1 MATKRGEKRRID
13 DNERFSKRSTE
24 GSEAEKRVRISDD
37 SVDVNKKTIEKL
49 LRTNSQIISKLE
61 VLITGQKNLETRLS
75 SIEKKLNDNNKNNNN
90 TIDPERYVKELVKK
104 VSKILFEN
112 FVYPS
117 QDEYKL
123 ATEKYLKDENP
134 EFMRQFKKNQWI
146 IFFRKKNCPDLQ
158 QHRSIRGTFTSRVK
172 DVMYSV
178 FEATGHKLPSIN
190 TQASPSKIQ
199 KWKSKAE
206 VKRCY
211 NNLFKKVK
219 DGQPTTYMLLIID
232 KLRKENKNPSK
243 TQIAYAISICE
254 TYLNPNNQ
262 NIQMSESI
270 MKSKIINNL
279 QKLENRDKFTH
290 SDDDSHDGN
299 DVDDGGDR
307 AADDRAGAADDGV
320 TNDGRPNDDGAA
332 NDDAR
337 WCRRRW
343 CGGDGA
349 ANDGAAND
357 GIADDDILSID
368 SYNTEEEGRYV
379 NSLLENYGL
388 HKK

>member
-90 TIDPERYVKELVKK
+90 TIDLEYVKELVKK

-146 IFFRKKNCPDLQ
+146 IFFEKKIAPTLVQ

-199 KWKSKAE
+199 EWK
-206 VKRCY
+206 
-211 NNLFKKVK
+211 
-219 DGQPTTYMLLIID
+219 T
-232 KLRKENKNPSK
+232 
-243 TQIAYAISICE
+243 YAISICE

-262 NIQMSESI
+262 NIQMSKSI

-307 AADDRAGAADDGV
+307 AADDRAGAADDDV
-320 TNDGRPNDDGAA
+320 TNDGRPNDGAA
-332 NDDAR
+332 NDDAAN
-337 WCRRRW
+337 
-343 CGGDGA
+343 DGT

>member
-90 TIDPERYVKELVKK
+90 TIDPEYVKLV
-104 VSKILFEN
+104 
-112 FVYPS
+112 
-117 QDEYKL
+117 
-123 ATEKYLKDENP
+123 
-134 EFMRQFKKNQWI
+134 
-146 IFFRKKNCPDLQ
+146 Q

-199 KWKSKAE
+199 EWKSKAE

-219 DGQPTTYMLLIID
+219 DGQPTTYMSLIID

-307 AADDRAGAADDGV
+307 AADDRAGAADDDV
-320 TNDGRPNDDGAA
+320 TNDGRPNDGVA
-332 NDDAR
+332 NDDAAN
-337 WCRRRW
+337 
-343 CGGDGA
+343 DGT

>member
-90 TIDPERYVKELVKK
+90 TIDPEYVKELVKK

-146 IFFRKKNCPDLQ
+146 IFFEKK
-158 QHRSIRGTFTSRVK
+158 I
-172 DVMYSV
+172 
-178 FEATGHKLPSIN
+178 A
-190 TQASPSKIQ
+190 
-199 KWKSKAE
+199 
-206 VKRCY
+206 
-211 NNLFKKVK
+211 
-219 DGQPTTYMLLIID
+219 PTV
-232 KLRKENKNPSK
+232 S
-243 TQIAYAISICE
+243 
-254 TYLNPNNQ
+254 
-262 NIQMSESI
+262 
-270 MKSKIINNL
+270 
-279 QKLENRDKFTH
+279 
-290 SDDDSHDGN
+290 
-299 DVDDGGDR
+299 
-307 AADDRAGAADDGV
+307 
-320 TNDGRPNDDGAA
+320 
-332 NDDAR
+332 
-337 WCRRRW
+337 
-343 CGGDGA
+343 
-349 ANDGAAND
+349 
-357 GIADDDILSID
+357 
-368 SYNTEEEGRYV
+368 
-379 NSLLENYGL
+379 
-388 HKK
+388 

>member
-1 MATKRGEKRRID
+1 MATKRGEKRNID
-13 DNERFSKRSTE
+13 DNERISRRNTE
-24 GSEAEKRVRISDD
+24 KSSEAEKRIRLSDD
-37 SVDVNKKTIEKL
+37 NVEVNKKSIEKL

-61 VLITGQKNLETRLS
+61 VLITGQKNLKTCLS
-75 SIEKKLNDNNKNNNN
+75 GIEKKLNDDNKNNN
-90 TIDPERYVKELVKK
+90 TIDLEYIKLV
-104 VSKILFEN
+104 
-112 FVYPS
+112 
-117 QDEYKL
+117 
-123 ATEKYLKDENP
+123 
-134 EFMRQFKKNQWI
+134 
-146 IFFRKKNCPDLQ
+146 Q

-178 FEATGHKLPSIN
+178 FETTGLKLPSIN
-190 TQASPSKIQ
+190 TQVSPSKIQ
-199 KWKSKAE
+199 EWKSKPE

-219 DGQPTTYMLLIID
+219 DGQPMIYMSLIID

-262 NIQMSESI
+262 NIQISESI

-299 DVDDGGDR
+299 DVDNGGNG
-307 AADDRAGAADDGV
+307 AADDGAGAADDGA
-320 TNDGRPNDDGAA
+320 TNDGRPNDSAA
-332 NDDAR
+332 NDS
-337 WCRRRW
+337 
-343 CGGDGA
+343 A
-349 ANDGAAND
+349 ANNGVAND
-357 GIADDDILSID
+357 SIADDDILSSD

-388 HKK
+388 HRK

>member
-1 MATKRGEKRRID
+1 MATKRDEKRNID
-13 DNERFSKRSTE
+13 DNERISRRNTE
-24 GSEAEKRVRISDD
+24 KSSEAEKRIRLSDD
-37 SVDVNKKTIEKL
+37 NVEVNKKSIEKL

-75 SIEKKLNDNNKNNNN
+75 GIEKKLNDDNKNNN
-90 TIDPERYVKELVKK
+90 TIDPEYIKLV
-104 VSKILFEN
+104 
-112 FVYPS
+112 
-117 QDEYKL
+117 
-123 ATEKYLKDENP
+123 
-134 EFMRQFKKNQWI
+134 
-146 IFFRKKNCPDLQ
+146 Q

-190 TQASPSKIQ
+190 TQVSPSKIQ
-199 KWKSKAE
+199 EWKSKPE

-219 DGQPTTYMLLIID
+219 DGQPTTYMSLIID

-279 QKLENRDKFTH
+279 QKLKNRDKFTH

-299 DVDDGGDR
+299 DVDNGGDG
-307 AADDRAGAADDGV
+307 AADDGAGAADDGA
-320 TNDGRPNDDGAA
+320 TNDGRPNDSAANDSAANNGAA
-332 NDDAR
+332 NDS
-337 WCRRRW
+337 
-343 CGGDGA
+343 
-349 ANDGAAND
+349 
-357 GIADDDILSID
+357 IADDDILSSD

-388 HKK
+388 HRK

>member
-1 MATKRGEKRRID
+1 MTIRPAGWLFD
-13 DNERFSKRSTE
+13 QMSNHRS
-24 GSEAEKRVRISDD
+24 
-37 SVDVNKKTIEKL
+37 L
-49 LRTNSQIISKLE
+49 LIKC
-61 VLITGQKNLETRLS
+61 ETRLS
-75 SIEKKLNDNNKNNNN
+75 DIEKKLNDNNKNNNN
-90 TIDPERYVKELVKK
+90 TIDPKYVKELVKK
-104 VSKILFEN
+104 NLCASSKKSMD
-112 FVYPS
+112 Y
-117 QDEYKL
+117 
-123 ATEKYLKDENP
+123 
-134 EFMRQFKKNQWI
+134 
-146 IFFRKKNCPDLQ
+146 FFRKKIAPTLVQ

-172 DVMYSV
+172 DVMYSI

-199 KWKSKAE
+199 EWKSKAE

-219 DGQPTTYMLLIID
+219 DRQPMTYMSLIID

-299 DVDDGGDR
+299 DVDNGGDG
-307 AADDRAGAADDGV
+307 AADDGAGAADDGV
-320 TNDGRPNDDGAA
+320 TNDGRPN
-332 NDDAR
+332 
-337 WCRRRW
+337 
-343 CGGDGA
+343 DGA

-357 GIADDDILSID
+357 GIADDDILSIR
-368 SYNTEEEGRYV
+368 SIC
-379 NSLLENYGL
+379 
-388 HKK
+388 K

>member
-49 LRTNSQIISKLE
+49 LRTNLQIISKLE
-61 VLITGQKNLETRLS
+61 VFITGQKNLETRLS
-75 SIEKKLNDNNKNNNN
+75 SIEKKLNNNNKNNNN
-90 TIDPERYVKELVKK
+90 TIDPEYVKELVKK

-146 IFFRKKNCPDLQ
+146 IFFEKKIAPTLVQ

-199 KWKSKAE
+199 EWKSKAE

-219 DGQPTTYMLLIID
+219 DGQPTTYMSLIID

-307 AADDRAGAADDGV
+307 AADDRAGAADDDV
-320 TNDGRPNDDGAA
+320 TNDGRPNDGAA
-332 NDDAR
+332 NDDAAN
-337 WCRRRW
+337 
-343 CGGDGA
+343 DGT

>member
-90 TIDPERYVKELVKK
+90 TIDPEYVKLV
-104 VSKILFEN
+104 
-112 FVYPS
+112 
-117 QDEYKL
+117 
-123 ATEKYLKDENP
+123 
-134 EFMRQFKKNQWI
+134 
-146 IFFRKKNCPDLQ
+146 Q
-158 QHRSIRGTFTSRVK
+158 QHRSIRGMFASRVK

-199 KWKSKAE
+199 EWKSKAE

-219 DGQPTTYMLLIID
+219 DGGQPTTYMSLIID

-307 AADDRAGAADDGV
+307 AADDRASAADDGV
-320 TNDGRPNDDGAA
+320 TNDGRPNDAV
-332 NDDAR
+332 R
-337 WCRRRW
+337 
-343 CGGDGA
+343 
-349 ANDGAAND
+349 
-357 GIADDDILSID
+357 
-368 SYNTEEEGRYV
+368 
-379 NSLLENYGL
+379 
-388 HKK
+388 

>member
-1 MATKRGEKRRID
+1 MYFPLFPHPFRI
-13 DNERFSKRSTE
+13 FYTE

-90 TIDPERYVKELVKK
+90 TIDPEYVKELVKK
-104 VSKILFEN
+104 VLKILFEN

-146 IFFRKKNCPDLQ
+146 IFFEKKIAPTLVQ
-158 QHRSIRGTFTSRVK
+158 QHRSIRGMFTSKVK

-178 FEATGHKLPSIN
+178 FEVTGHKLPSIN
-190 TQASPSKIQ
+190 TQASLSKIQ
-199 KWKSKAE
+199 EWKSKAE

-219 DGQPTTYMLLIID
+219 DGQPTTYMSLIID

-243 TQIAYAISICE
+243 TQIAYAISICK

-307 AADDRAGAADDGV
+307 AADDRADVADDGV
-320 TNDGRPNDDGAA
+320 TNDSRPNDGAA
-332 NDDAR
+332 NDDAAN
-337 WCRRRW
+337 
-343 CGGDGA
+343 DGA
-349 ANDGAAND
+349 ANDSAAND

-388 HKK
+388 HRK

>member
-1 MATKRGEKRRID
+1 MATKRGEKRNID
-13 DNERFSKRSTE
+13 DNERISRRNTE
-24 GSEAEKRVRISDD
+24 KSSEAEKRIRLSDD
-37 SVDVNKKTIEKL
+37 NVEVNKKSIEKL

-75 SIEKKLNDNNKNNNN
+75 GIEKKLNDDNKNNN
-90 TIDPERYVKELVKK
+90 TIDLEYIKLV
-104 VSKILFEN
+104 
-112 FVYPS
+112 
-117 QDEYKL
+117 
-123 ATEKYLKDENP
+123 
-134 EFMRQFKKNQWI
+134 
-146 IFFRKKNCPDLQ
+146 Q

-190 TQASPSKIQ
+190 TQVSPSKIQ
-199 KWKSKAE
+199 EWKSKPE

-219 DGQPTTYMLLIID
+219 DGQPTTYMSLIID

-299 DVDDGGDR
+299 DVDNGGDG
-307 AADDRAGAADDGV
+307 AADDGAGAADDGA
-320 TNDGRPNDDGAA
+320 TNDGRPNDSAANDSAANNGAA
-332 NDDAR
+332 NDS
-337 WCRRRW
+337 
-343 CGGDGA
+343 
-349 ANDGAAND
+349 
-357 GIADDDILSID
+357 IADDDILSSD

-388 HKK
+388 HRK

>member
-1 MATKRGEKRRID
+1 
-13 DNERFSKRSTE
+13 
-24 GSEAEKRVRISDD
+24 
-37 SVDVNKKTIEKL
+37 
-49 LRTNSQIISKLE
+49 
-61 VLITGQKNLETRLS
+61 
-75 SIEKKLNDNNKNNNN
+75 
-90 TIDPERYVKELVKK
+90 
-104 VSKILFEN
+104 
-112 FVYPS
+112 
-117 QDEYKL
+117 
-123 ATEKYLKDENP
+123 
-134 EFMRQFKKNQWI
+134 
-146 IFFRKKNCPDLQ
+146 
-158 QHRSIRGTFTSRVK
+158 
-172 DVMYSV
+172 MYSV
-178 FEATGHKLPSIN
+178 FEATEHKLPSIN

-199 KWKSKAE
+199 EWKSKAE

-219 DGQPTTYMLLIID
+219 DRQPTTYMSLIID

-270 MKSKIINNL
+270 MKLKIINNL
-279 QKLENRDKFTH
+279 QKLENRNKFTH

-320 TNDGRPNDDGAA
+320 TNDGRPNDGAA
-332 NDDAR
+332 NDDAAN
-337 WCRRRW
+337 
-343 CGGDGA
+343 DGA

-388 HKK
+388 HRK

>member
-90 TIDPERYVKELVKK
+90 TIDPEYVKELVKK
-104 VSKILFEN
+104 VRKSGIYAP
-112 FVYPS
+112 V
-117 QDEYKL
+117 Q
-123 ATEKYLKDENP
+123 
-134 EFMRQFKKNQWI
+134 KKSMDY
-146 IFFRKKNCPDLQ
+146 FFRKKNCPTLVQ

-199 KWKSKAE
+199 EWKSKAE

-219 DGQPTTYMLLIID
+219 DGQPTTYMSLIID

-320 TNDGRPNDDGAA
+320 TNDGRPNDGAA
-332 NDDAR
+332 NDDAAN
-337 WCRRRW
+337 
-343 CGGDGA
+343 DGAANDSA

-368 SYNTEEEGRYV
+368 SYNTEEKGRF
-379 NSLLENYGL
+379 N
-388 HKK
+388 K

>member
-1 MATKRGEKRRID
+1 MATKRGEKRNID
-13 DNERFSKRSTE
+13 DNERISRCNTE
-24 GSEAEKRVRISDD
+24 KSSEAEKRIRLSDD
-37 SVDVNKKTIEKL
+37 NVEVNKKSIEKL

-75 SIEKKLNDNNKNNNN
+75 GIEKKLNDDNKNNN
-90 TIDPERYVKELVKK
+90 TIDPEYIKLV
-104 VSKILFEN
+104 
-112 FVYPS
+112 
-117 QDEYKL
+117 
-123 ATEKYLKDENP
+123 
-134 EFMRQFKKNQWI
+134 
-146 IFFRKKNCPDLQ
+146 Q

-190 TQASPSKIQ
+190 TQVSPSKIQ
-199 KWKSKAE
+199 EWKSKPE

-219 DGQPTTYMLLIID
+219 DGQPTTYMSLIID

-270 MKSKIINNL
+270 MKLKIINNL

-299 DVDDGGDR
+299 DVDNGGDG
-307 AADDRAGAADDGV
+307 AADDGAGAADDGA
-320 TNDGRPNDDGAA
+320 TNDGRPNDSAANDSAANNGAA
-332 NDDAR
+332 NDS
-337 WCRRRW
+337 
-343 CGGDGA
+343 
-349 ANDGAAND
+349 
-357 GIADDDILSID
+357 IADDDILSSD

-388 HKK
+388 HRK

>member
-1 MATKRGEKRRID
+1 MATKRGEKRNID
-13 DNERFSKRSTE
+13 DNERISRRNTE
-24 GSEAEKRVRISDD
+24 KSSEAEKRIRLSDD
-37 SVDVNKKTIEKL
+37 NVEVNKKTIEKL

-75 SIEKKLNDNNKNNNN
+75 GIEKKLNDDNKNNN
-90 TIDPERYVKELVKK
+90 TIDTEYIKELVKK

-117 QDEYKL
+117 QEEYRL

-134 EFMRQFKKNQWI
+134 EFIRQFKKNQWI
-146 IFFRKKNCPDLQ
+146 LFFEKKIAPTLVQ

-172 DVMYSV
+172 DVIYSV
-178 FEATGHKLPSIN
+178 YEATGHKLPSIN

-199 KWKSKAE
+199 EWKSKPE

-211 NNLFKKVK
+211 NILFKKVK
-219 DGQPTTYMLLIID
+219 DGQPTTYMSLIID
-232 KLRKENKNPSK
+232 KLRKDNKNPSK

-299 DVDDGGDR
+299 DVDDGGN
-307 AADDRAGAADDGV
+307 GAADDGAGAA
-320 TNDGRPNDDGAA
+320 TNDGADAAVNDGTGAA
-332 NDDAR
+332 VND
-337 WCRRRW
+337 
-343 CGGDGA
+343 GTGA
-349 ANDGAAND
+349 ATNDGAGAAVND
-357 GIADDDILSID
+357 GIADDDILSSD

-379 NSLLENYGL
+379 DSLLENYGL
-388 HKK
+388 HRKQKK

>member
-37 SVDVNKKTIEKL
+37 SVD
-49 LRTNSQIISKLE
+49 
-61 VLITGQKNLETRLS
+61 
-75 SIEKKLNDNNKNNNN
+75 
-90 TIDPERYVKELVKK
+90 
-104 VSKILFEN
+104 
-112 FVYPS
+112 
-117 QDEYKL
+117 DEYKL

-146 IFFRKKNCPDLQ
+146 IFFEKKIAPTLVQ

-199 KWKSKAE
+199 EWKSKAE

-219 DGQPTTYMLLIID
+219 DGQPTTYMSLIID

-307 AADDRAGAADDGV
+307 AADDRAGAADNGV
-320 TNDGRPNDDGAA
+320 TNDGRPNDGAA
-332 NDDAR
+332 NDDAAND
-337 WCRRRW
+337 
-343 CGGDGA
+343 GAANDGA

>member
-1 MATKRGEKRRID
+1 MRNTQQFCCRELAEID

-37 SVDVNKKTIEKL
+37 SVDVKLYFIVKVNKKTIEKL

-75 SIEKKLNDNNKNNNN
+75 SIEKKLNNNNKNNNN
-90 TIDPERYVKELVKK
+90 TIDPEYVKELVKK

-146 IFFRKKNCPDLQ
+146 IFFEKKIAPTLVQ

-199 KWKSKAE
+199 EWKSKAE

-219 DGQPTTYMLLIID
+219 DGQPTTYMSLIID

-320 TNDGRPNDDGAA
+320 TNDGRPNDGAA
-332 NDDAR
+332 N
-337 WCRRRW
+337 
-343 CGGDGA
+343 DGA

-357 GIADDDILSID
+357 GIADDDILSIN
-368 SYNTEEEGRYV
+368 SYNTEEEGRF
-379 NSLLENYGL
+379 N
-388 HKK
+388 K